1 MPAIIPKPL
10 CRAALPLAVLGA
22 VAVGGCGA
30 LESSFHSS
38 GSTQRLGRSGPQAQR
53 EATLGARWRGQPYD
67 SLLQAL
73 GPPRLVMRI
82 PGERPLPSLAVLYG
96 REDETAACEDA
107 FTLVQNEDTGAWSVA
122 DYFCR

>member
-10 CRAALPLAVLGA
+10 RLAALPLAVLGA

-30 LESSFHSS
+30 LE
-38 GSTQRLGRSGPQAQR
+38 Q
-53 EATLGARWRGQPYD
+53 
-67 SLLQAL
+67 
-73 GPPRLVMRI
+73 
-82 PGERPLPSLAVLYG
+82 PLPSLAILYG
-96 REDETAACEDA
+96 RENETAACEDA